1 MPATQAMALMIALG
15 RYTVGCVLE
24 EQAAPPDAAQR
35 QQTLDAAAASRP
47 LLAEAFASYR
57 KAGPDAMF
65 EIGVDLMLEGA
76 KARLANKE
84 TKADKEPKATQRKS
98 TPRR

>member
-1 MPATQAMALMIALG
+1 
-15 RYTVGCVLE
+15 
-24 EQAAPPDAAQR
+24 
-35 QQTLDAAAASRP
+35 
-47 LLAEAFASYR
+47 
-57 KAGPDAMF
+57 MF